1 MKVGDLVTRSYSMNK
16 AVGVIVKVTPEARTT
31 AYHVLMG
38 GVVRYFSARH
48 IEVINASR

>member
-1 MKVGDLVTRSYSMNK
+1 
-16 AVGVIVKVTPEARTT
+16 VTPEARST

-38 GVVRYFSARH
+38 GIVRYFSARQ